1 MGSWLKTQAQLFLLA
16 VSFFSRI
23 PIPSNTP
30 YSSQRM
36 NRAGRYFALVGALLG
51 LLCASVYFFLN
62 MIFASDVAVFFTM
75 CFSLLLTGAFH
86 EDGLA
91 DMADGVGG
99 GMTVEKRLSIM
110 KDSRLGTYGV
120 TTLVMALLGKF
131 LLLSNLAQWT
141 SLFMVW
147 ITAYTVSR
155 SVAASLISALPYVS
169 DADNSKSKPLA
180 SSQTGPELTFLVLC
194 GLMPLIVWPWQVAA
208 SLILVAA
215 LFRFAFKNWLKRR
228 LGGFTGDCLGAAQQI
243 MELCCYVVLLVGL
256 STVQV

>member
-1 MGSWLKTQAQLFLLA
+1 MGNWLKTQVQLFLLA
-16 VSFFSRI
+16 LSFFSRI
-23 PIPSNTP
+23 PIPSSTP
-30 YSSQRM
+30 YSQRRM
-36 NRAGRYFALVGALLG
+36 NQAGRYFALVGALLG
-51 LLCASVYFFLN
+51 FLCASVYFALD
-62 MIFASDVAVFFTM
+62 MILASDVAVFFTM

-120 TTLVMALLGKF
+120 ATLVMALLGKF

-155 SVAASLISALPYVS
+155 SVAASFISALPYVS

-180 SSQTGPELTFLVLC
+180 SSQTKPELAFIVLC
-194 GLMPLIVWPWQVAA
+194 GLVPLMYWPWQVAV
-208 SLILVAA
+208 LLV
-215 LFRFAFKNWLKRR
+215 LVGVVFRVAFKIWLQRR
-228 LGGFTGDCLGAAQQI
+228 LGGFTGDCLGAAQQL
-243 MELCCYVVLLVGL
+243 MELICYVVLLIGL
-256 STVQV
+256 STLPV

>member
-1 MGSWLKTQAQLFLLA
+1 MASWLNTQVQLFFLA
-16 VSFFSRI
+16 LSFFSRI
-23 PIPSNTP
+23 PIPSSTP

-36 NRAGRYFALVGALLG
+36 NRAGRYFPLVGALLG
-51 LLCASVYFFLN
+51 LICASAHYLLDKVL
-62 MIFASDVAVFFTM
+62 AADVAVFLTM

-147 ITAYTVSR
+147 ITAYTLSR

-180 SSQTGPELTFLVLC
+180 SSQTKPELAFIILC
-194 GLMPLIVWPWQVAA
+194 GVVPLIVWPWQVVG
-208 SLILVAA
+208 LLVLVAV
-215 LFRFAFKNWLKRR
+215 LFRFTFKNWLKRR
-228 LGGFTGDCLGAAQQI
+228 LGGFTGDCLGAAQQL
-243 MELCCYVVLLVGL
+243 MELCCYLVLLIGL
-256 STVQV
+256 STMQV